1 MSNINLIGRKYVMT
15 PQRLM
20 KDSDLS
26 IWTALFHK
34 FIRCFLVKLYILYFI
49 QPSYLNCTTILMVN
63 KDVYKNVR

>member
-49 QPSYLNCTTILMVN
+49 
-63 KDVYKNVR
+63 